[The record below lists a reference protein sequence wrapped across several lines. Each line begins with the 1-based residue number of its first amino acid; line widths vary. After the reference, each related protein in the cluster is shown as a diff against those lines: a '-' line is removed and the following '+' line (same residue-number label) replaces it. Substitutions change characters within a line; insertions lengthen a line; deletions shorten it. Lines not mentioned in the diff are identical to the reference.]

1 MAETYTQ
8 LPTDAENG
16 NKVRENE
23 ITVGSDLVRQQAVF
37 QAARQSYVALVEN
50 SVFANSKQHF
60 SLFNGSGSGVVVR
73 VQKLYIKNM
82 VETAVAGGTR
92 RLDVKKITACSSG
105 TDITPVKLDTA
116 NDDLPAQVLVKTTAT
131 VTEGAIIFPL
141 IFSDK
146 EMLLTQNSMSQQI
159 FSGINWIPEGYE
171 LQEYTLRE
179 GEGLTI
185 KQITNSTAGT
195 VSWIVVFSVEVD

>member
-1 MAETYTQ
+1 MAETSIQ
-8 LPTDAENG
+8 VAPNSSG
-16 NKVRENE
+16 NKVREHESTIGGVN
-23 ITVGSDLVRQQAVF
+23 VREQAVF
-37 QAARQSYVALVEN
+37 QSAKQSYVALVES

-73 VQKLYIKNM
+73 VQKLFITNM
-82 VETAVAGGTR
+82 VETAVAGGAR

-105 TDITPVKLDTA
+105 TDITPVKLDSA
-116 NDDLPAQVLVKTTAT
+116 NDDIPAQVLIKTTAT

-141 IFSDK
+141 VFPDD

-159 FSGINWIPEGYE
+159 YSGVNWIPEGYE

-195 VSWIVVFSVEVD
+195 VSWIVVFSVEAD